1 MILAIKYIYFK
12 NLTTKIG
19 LFLSNEFLYK
29 KIADIFWFQNI
40 SNDFVF
46 YIN

>member
-19 LFLSNEFLYK
+19 LLLSNEFLCK
-29 KIADIFWFQNI
+29 KIADIFWFKNI
-40 SNDFVF
+40 NNVYVF
-46 YIN
+46 YIK